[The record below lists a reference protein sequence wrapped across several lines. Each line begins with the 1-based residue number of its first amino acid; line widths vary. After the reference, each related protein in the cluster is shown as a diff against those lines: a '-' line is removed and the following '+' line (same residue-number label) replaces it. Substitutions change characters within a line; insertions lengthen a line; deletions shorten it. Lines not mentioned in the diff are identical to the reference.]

1 MQFMPPARSNPGV
14 FKRLLNERGIMILAA
29 ATPLFK
35 WYSSNNDA
43 EVIHDSFGFNPRL
56 SEKEKL
62 QTITRAIE
70 GEVEGAEL
78 VLRTQHAYLRERL
91 EASLSRLAELARRY
105 YGESLTVRVD
115 APTAQT
121 RKKIGRAHV

>member
-1 MQFMPPARSNPGV
+1 M
-14 FKRLLNERGIMILAA
+14 
-29 ATPLFK
+29 
-35 WYSSNNDA
+35 
-43 EVIHDSFGFNPRL
+43 
-56 SEKEKL
+56 
-62 QTITRAIE
+62 
-70 GEVEGAEL
+70 EGAEL

-121 RKKIGRAHV
+121 RKTKAELKSMADADPVVREAQEIFQARIMDVRAANGNSKENGT